1 MAKTDGVKELPDKIE
16 LKPEYDFTVTSAV
29 RGKHFRAYRE
39 GLKVRMI
46 QKQILENLEAVT
58 LEAVGLFEQHAL
70 ESIQARG
77 RFCVALAGGSTPKAI
92 YERLAKLE
100 LPWDKIHLF
109 WGDERCVPPDDSR
122 SNFAMVNAALL
133 EQIQIP
139 HENVH
144 RMRGE
149 LGGTAG
155 AAAYKA
161 ELEAIFDGP
170 IALDLIHL
178 GLGPDGH
185 TASLFPSTPDW
196 DSLDPVRVTFP
207 GPTLEPQVER
217 ISLGFAVLNAARAAH
232 FFVTG
237 ANKAKIVSELWG
249 GVYPADH
256 VYTPDTLWLF
266 DTAAATSLI
275 D

>member
-1 MAKTDGVKELPDKIE
+1 VNEPR
-16 LKPEYDFTVTSAV
+16 LKNTHRIS
-29 RGKHFRAYRE
+29 RE
-39 GLKVRMI
+39 GDNI
-46 QKQILENLEAVT
+46 PNLAVHADLNDLYRQALT
-58 LEAVGLFEQHAL
+58 LFERHAL
-70 ESIQARG
+70 KSIEARG

-92 YERLAKLE
+92 YERLAKKR

-109 WGDERCVPPDDSR
+109 WGDERCVPPDDPR

-133 EQIQIP
+133 EHIKIP
-139 HENVH
+139 HGNVH

-149 LGGTAG
+149 LGGQAG

-161 ELEAIFDGP
+161 ELEVMFDGP
-170 IALDLIHL
+170 ITLDLIHL

-196 DSLDPVRVTFP
+196 DSPEPVRVTFP

-237 ANKAKIVSELWG
+237 ANKAEIVSELWG

-256 VYTPDTLWLF
+256 VHTPDMQWMF
-266 DTAAATSLI
+266 DKAAGISL
-275 D
+275 

>member
-1 MAKTDGVKELPDKIE
+1 MAQTDGVIN
-16 LKPEYDFTVTSAV
+16 
-29 RGKHFRAYRE
+29 
-39 GLKVRMI
+39 RM
-46 QKQILENLEAVT
+46 ILENPKAVT
-58 LEAVGLFEQHAL
+58 LEAVRLFEQHAL
-70 ESIQARG
+70 DSIKARG
-77 RFCVALAGGSTPKAI
+77 FFCVALAGGSTPKAI
-92 YERLAKLE
+92 YERLTKLD

-109 WGDERCVPPDDSR
+109 WGDERCVPPDDPR

-133 EQIQIP
+133 EHIQIP

-144 RMRGE
+144 RIRGE
-149 LGGTAG
+149 LGGQAG

-161 ELEAIFDGP
+161 ELEVMFDGP
-170 IALDLIHL
+170 ITLDLVHL
-178 GLGPDGH
+178 GIGPDGH

-196 DSLDPVRVTFP
+196 DSPEPVRVTFP

-237 ANKAKIVSELWG
+237 SSKTEIVSILWD

-256 VYTPDTLWLF
+256 IHTPNTLWLF
-266 DTAAATSLI
+266 DSAAAKSLVGE
-275 D
+275 

>member
-1 MAKTDGVKELPDKIE
+1 VKEPR
-16 LKPEYDFTVTSAV
+16 LKNT
-29 RGKHFRAYRE
+29 FRLSRE
-39 GLKVRMI
+39 GNHIPNLTVHSDI
-46 QKQILENLEAVT
+46 NDLYKQVLT
-58 LEAVGLFEQHAL
+58 LFERHAL
-70 ESIQARG
+70 ESVKARG

-92 YERLAKLE
+92 YERLAKLN
-100 LPWDKIHLF
+100 LPWDDIHLF

-122 SNFAMVNAALL
+122 SNFAMVNVALL

-149 LGGTAG
+149 LGGLAG

-161 ELEAIFDGP
+161 ELEVMFDGP
-170 IALDLIHL
+170 IVLDLVHL

-196 DSLDPVRVTFP
+196 DSPEPVRVTFP

-237 ANKAKIVSELWG
+237 ANKAEIVSELWG
-249 GVYPADH
+249 GVYPADQVH
-256 VYTPDTLWLF
+256 TPDTLWLL
-266 DTAAATSLI
+266 DKDAARFILEP
-275 D
+275 

>member
-1 MAKTDGVKELPDKIE
+1 VAKTNGVKELPEKIE
-16 LKPEYDFTVTSAV
+16 LKPEYDFTV
-29 RGKHFRAYRE
+29 RGKHFRE

-46 QKQILENLEAVT
+46 QKRILENPKAVT
-58 LEAVGLFEQHAL
+58 LEAVRLFEHHAL
-70 ESIQARG
+70 KSIQARG

-100 LPWDKIHLF
+100 LAWDKIHLF

-122 SNFAMVNAALL
+122 SNFAMVNSALL
-133 EQIQIP
+133 ERIHIP

-149 LGGTAG
+149 LGGQAG

-161 ELEAIFDGP
+161 ELEVMFDDP
-170 IALDLIHL
+170 ITLDLVHL

-196 DSLDPVRVTFP
+196 DSLEPVRVTFP

-217 ISLGFAVLNAARAAH
+217 ISLGFSVLNSARAAH

-237 ANKAKIVSELWG
+237 PSKAQIVSELWG

-256 VYTPDTLWLF
+256 VHTPDTLWLL
-266 DTAAATSLI
+266 DRDAAALLTA
-275 D
+275 

>member
-1 MAKTDGVKELPDKIE
+1 VAQVDGVIAP
-16 LKPEYDFTVTSAV
+16 VN
-29 RGKHFRAYRE
+29 RR
-39 GLKVRMI
+39 
-46 QKQILENLEAVT
+46 ILENPEAVT
-58 LEAVGLFEQHAL
+58 LEAVRLFENHAL

-122 SNFAMVNAALL
+122 SNFAMVNTALL
-133 EQIQIP
+133 EHIQIP

-149 LGGTAG
+149 LGGLAG

-161 ELEAIFDGP
+161 ELEMMFDGP
-170 IALDLIHL
+170 ITLDLVHL

-185 TASLFPSTPDW
+185 TASLFPSTLDW
-196 DSLDPVRVTFP
+196 DSPEPVRVTFP

-217 ISLGFAVLNAARAAH
+217 ISLGFAVLNAARATH

-237 ANKAKIVSELWG
+237 ANKAEIVSELWSG
-249 GVYPADH
+249 IYPADH
-256 VYTPDTLWLF
+256 VHTPDTLWLF
-266 DTAAATSLI
+266 DSAAATSLTG
-275 D
+275 

>member
-1 MAKTDGVKELPDKIE
+1 MAQTD
-16 LKPEYDFTVTSAV
+16 
-29 RGKHFRAYRE
+29 
-39 GLKVRMI
+39 KVIKFVNRR
-46 QKQILENLEAVT
+46 ILENAETVT
-58 LEAVGLFEQHAL
+58 LEAVRLFEAHAL
-70 ESIQARG
+70 EAIQARG
-77 RFCVALAGGSTPKAI
+77 RFFVALAGGSTPKAI
-92 YERLAKLE
+92 YERLAKVT

-109 WGDERCVPPDDSR
+109 WGDERCVPPDDPR

-133 EQIQIP
+133 EHIQIP

-155 AAAYKA
+155 AAEYRA
-161 ELEAIFDGP
+161 ELEVMFDGP
-170 IALDLIHL
+170 ITLDLLHL

-196 DSLDPVRVTFP
+196 DSPEPVRVTFP

-217 ISLGFAVLNAARAAH
+217 ISLGFSVLNSARAAQ

-237 ANKAKIVSELWG
+237 LSKAQIVSELWG
-249 GVYPADH
+249 GIYPADH
-256 VYTPDTLWLF
+256 VHTPDTLWLL
-266 DTAAATSLI
+266 DQDAAKLI
-275 D
+275 SHSNFHVG

>member
-1 MAKTDGVKELPDKIE
+1 VAKTDGVNGP
-16 LKPEYDFTVTSAV
+16 VN
-29 RGKHFRAYRE
+29 RR
-39 GLKVRMI
+39 
-46 QKQILENLEAVT
+46 ILENADAVT
-58 LEAVGLFEQHAL
+58 LEAVRLFEQHAL

-92 YERLAKLE
+92 YERLVRLT

-109 WGDERCVPPDDSR
+109 WGDERCVSPDDSR

-133 EQIQIP
+133 EHIQIP
-139 HENVH
+139 QQNVH

-149 LGGTAG
+149 LGGQAG

-161 ELEAIFDGP
+161 ELGVMFDGP
-170 IALDLIHL
+170 ITLDLVHL

-196 DSLDPVRVTFP
+196 DSPEPVRVTFP

-217 ISLGFAVLNAARAAH
+217 ISLGFSVLNAARAAQ

-237 ANKAKIVSELWG
+237 ANKAEIVSKLWG

-256 VYTPDTLWLF
+256 VHTPHTLWLF
-266 DTAAATSLI
+266 DLAAAKTLTG
-275 D
+275 

>member
-1 MAKTDGVKELPDKIE
+1 MAQADGVIN
-16 LKPEYDFTVTSAV
+16 
-29 RGKHFRAYRE
+29 RR
-39 GLKVRMI
+39 
-46 QKQILENLEAVT
+46 ILETPEAVT
-58 LEAVGLFEQHAL
+58 LEAVRLFEQHAL

-77 RFCVALAGGSTPKAI
+77 RFCVALAGGSTPNAI
-92 YERLAKLE
+92 YERLALLE
-100 LPWDKIHLF
+100 LPWNEIHLF

-122 SNFAMVNAALL
+122 SNFAMVNSALL
-133 EQIQIP
+133 EHIQIP

-161 ELEAIFDGP
+161 ELEVMSDGP
-170 IALDLIHL
+170 IMLDLVHL

-196 DSLDPVRVTFP
+196 DSPEPVRVTFP

-237 ANKAKIVSELWG
+237 SSKAQIVSELWG

-256 VYTPDTLWLF
+256 IHTPDTLWLL
-266 DTAAATSLI
+266 DQDAAKLI
-275 D
+275 LEP

>member
-1 MAKTDGVKELPDKIE
+1 MAKTDGLINKK
-16 LKPEYDFTVTSAV
+16 
-29 RGKHFRAYRE
+29 
-39 GLKVRMI
+39 
-46 QKQILENLEAVT
+46 ILENPEAVT
-58 LEAVGLFEQHAL
+58 LEAVRLFEHHAL

-77 RFCVALAGGSTPKAI
+77 RFCVALAGGGTPKAI

-109 WGDERCVPPDDSR
+109 WGDERCVPPDDPR

-133 EQIQIP
+133 EHIQIP
-139 HENVH
+139 HKNVH

-149 LGGTAG
+149 LGGQAG
-155 AAAYKA
+155 AAAYRA
-161 ELEAIFDGP
+161 ELEVMFDGS
-170 IALDLIHL
+170 IVIDLVHL

-185 TASLFPSTPDW
+185 TASLFPSTLDW
-196 DSLDPVRVTFP
+196 DSPEPVRVTFP

-217 ISLGFAVLNAARAAH
+217 ISLGFCVLNAARAAH

-237 ANKAKIVSELWG
+237 SSKAEIVSELWG

-256 VYTPDTLWLF
+256 VHTPNTLWLF
-266 DTAAATSLI
+266 DSAAAKSL
-275 D
+275 